1 MAMTKKYTLSKSRVI
16 RGLQCH
22 KSLWLYTHIPEL
34 RLESDEAKIIFA
46 QGNDIGELAQDLYP
60 NGYLI
65 PFDNVSIDDQLK
77 MTQKAL
83 ATQNVIYEAAFSYNG
98 VFIKADI
105 LRKTSRGWYLYE
117 VKSSSEVK
125 DVYLDD
131 VAVQYHVITGSGV
144 NITKAFVVH
153 INTAYVRLG
162 DLNLQELFVENNV
175 TREILDRQDAIIKE
189 IGKQQKML
197 TRKTS
202 PKIDIGSHC
211 GAPYECDFKHHC
223 WKHIPDNSV
232 FDLKGRGVD
241 KFALYRA
248 GFLKMKD
255 LPLDHLKGQQLQQAQ
270 VARSKTVVVEKNGLK
285 KFLSQLSYPLYFLDF
300 ETFMSAVPQF
310 DNQRPYQQIP
320 FQYSLHW
327 FKKPGGK
334 LHHTEYLAQPGVDP
348 RKELVAQ
355 LLKDIPENACVL
367 AYWKSFEVSRIKE
380 QAELFPSKK
389 KRLLAIAD
397 KMIDL
402 IGPFKS
408 RCIYS
413 WKQNG
418 SHSIKDVL
426 PAFVQG
432 MSYEGME
439 IANGG
444 AAMEAYHQMCAMA
457 DKPAELAKIRTALLQ
472 YCEQDTLA
480 MVKLLEVIKQMA

>member
-1 MAMTKKYTLSKSRVI
+1 MAMAKKYTLSKSRVI

-22 KSLWLYTHIPEL
+22 KSLWLYTHKPEL

-46 QGNDIGELAQDLYP
+46 QGNNIGELARDLYP
-60 NGYLI
+60 NGHLI
-65 PFDNVSIDDQLK
+65 PFDNVSIEDQLK

-83 ATQNVIYEAAFSYNG
+83 TTQKIIYEAAFSHNG

-175 TREILDRQDAIIKE
+175 TSEILDHQDAIIKE
-189 IGKQQKML
+189 VGKQQKML
-197 TRKTS
+197 ARKAS
-202 PKIDIGSHC
+202 PKIDIGPHC
-211 GAPYECDFKHHC
+211 GDPYECDFKHHC
-223 WKHIPDNSV
+223 WQHIPDNSV

-248 GFLKMKD
+248 GFLTMED
-255 LPLDHLKGQQLQQAQ
+255 LPLDHLKGQQLQQVQA
-270 VARSKTVVVEKNGLK
+270 ARNKTTVVEKTGLK

-327 FKKPGGK
+327 LKKPGGK
-334 LHHTEYLAQPGVDP
+334 LYHTEYLAQPGVDP
-348 RKELVAQ
+348 RKELVAK
-355 LLKDIPENACVL
+355 LLTDIPENACVL

-380 QAELFPSKK
+380 LAELFPAKK
-389 KRLLAIAD
+389 KRLLSVTD

-402 IGPFKS
+402 IEPFKS

-444 AAMEAYHQMCAMA
+444 KAMEAYHQMCAMA
-457 DKPAELAKIRTALLQ
+457 DRPAELAKIRTALLQ